1 MVTKL
6 RSNGV
11 TVFSSPFLGPLTDA
25 LASRLA
31 SAPAD
36 PFASELVVVPN
47 IGVRDWLQREL
58 SSRLDS
64 REAGQSSG
72 IVANI
77 RFMFVQQFLDTVFTA
92 SNVSSVDDWG
102 IEHLTW
108 SVHRAI
114 ENLGRSTVPGASTK
128 PLTVARVIADLFDRY
143 GVHRPSMLRY
153 WSHGRAVDAV
163 EPLQDLPSH
172 LRWQPHLYAEVCRL
186 IGNESPSDRLAVL
199 AHTIAENGVAEVVP
213 ERIALFGFVT
223 VNSTVRSVVE
233 ALGIARECSIFL
245 VHPSRTRSSGG
256 TSGLDR
262 LEARDHQVVDI
273 GGNPLL
279 NRWGRSALETCEV
292 LAGEWTPVE
301 MSDSKPKHD
310 LDRLR
315 QSIVDDRPM
324 VLRPITDRMHLLDDR
339 DGSLQIHSCHGR
351 VRQVEVLRDALLHRL
366 EDDPTLTLD
375 DISIQCPD
383 LVTFAPII
391 PAIFRSGQSRSDA
404 TTPPLDVSI
413 ADRSLSGENPYLDA
427 FWALIAL
434 AGSRCGVAE
443 MLSTLAAPPL
453 QRRFDID
460 EDLLARLSDWVDSLN
475 VRFGLDTEHRRKW
488 NLPESITAGTWDSA
502 LDRLFMGLAVPAEDI
517 FEGPGGVVPHDDI
530 SVTDAPMLARVGDFL
545 ALVRQLVDRID
556 SVHTVREWADIF
568 TSILDDFFDESENS
582 EIHCRV
588 LVDAID
594 RLVAAA
600 DRAHAADQDTFAFVE
615 IRMIL
620 DDLITSASGRPRF
633 RSGAITVTE
642 LLPQQGVPH
651 RVIALLGVN
660 ESMFSTGGA
669 RGDDVL
675 SLRPCVGDPMPSVS
689 GRLQLLNVLLAAE
702 DAVIVTC
709 DGADI
714 NNNKPIPLPVPI
726 QELLEAMAVVS
737 EGEQSS
743 GSVKVFT
750 QHPRQS
756 FAERALVSGSF
767 RTDRPFTFDP
777 VALDMYER
785 RHRDPAP
792 VLSERTSRAGGGG
805 GSSLRVTADHLRRVL
820 VKPADYFVRDLLG
833 MRLPSTDWGTSHEF
847 IDFWPSNLDVS
858 SSGRQ
863 LLDGILRSTA
873 APDEELRRLVERM
886 VLGGSFPPG
895 QLGAM
900 AAAQVGA
907 EVLAVFGLLPR
918 TARHMS
924 QYRSIEVDDLEIGSS
939 RGAASLIVTGSVDN
953 VVDHEI
959 LRVSF
964 TRYREDL
971 LLDPWIDLALL
982 TLIEPDDPW
991 SVRLVCRGLK
1001 GEGRE
1006 RIFGLVGATS
1016 EERRSNAARVVA
1028 VAQTLLACMARGRV
1042 PYLPKTADKIHRSS
1056 LEEARATY
1064 KSEGEFS
1071 APTQFL
1077 FGRVSWEAFSSE
1089 PALDD
1094 DPDGSSSIRAE
1105 RFASFVWDAFWET
1118 TTATAG
1124 EADPEDES

>member
-6 RSNGV
+6 RGNGV
-11 TVFSSPFLGPLTDA
+11 SVVSSPFLGPLTDA
-25 LASRLA
+25 LALRLA

-58 SSRLDS
+58 SSRLGS
-64 REAGQSSG
+64 GVGGRGSG

-92 SNVSSVDDWG
+92 SNLSSIDDWD

-108 SVHRAI
+108 FVHRAI
-114 ENLGRSTVPGASTK
+114 DSVGRSAVPGASTK

-153 WSHGRAVDAV
+153 WSRGRAVDAV
-163 EPLQDLPSH
+163 EPLQELPDH
-172 LRWQPHLYAEVCRL
+172 LRWQPRLYAEVCRL
-186 IGNESPSDRLAVL
+186 IGNESPSDRLAAL
-199 AHTIAENGVAEVVP
+199 ARSIGENGTADAVP

-233 ALGIARECSIFL
+233 ALVTARECNLYL
-245 VHPSRTRSSGG
+245 VHPTRTRAPGSLTGM
-256 TSGLDR
+256 DR
-262 LEARDHQVVDI
+262 LEARDHHVVEI
-273 GGNPLL
+273 NGNPLL
-279 NRWGRSALETCEV
+279 ARWGRSALETCEV
-292 LAGEWTPVE
+292 LEGEWFPIAS
-301 MSDSKPKHD
+301 SDSVPTHD

-315 QSIVDDRPM
+315 RAIVDDRPM
-324 VLRPITDRMHLLDDR
+324 ILRPMADRVHLLDDS

-366 EDDPTLTLD
+366 ADDPTLTLG

-383 LVTFAPII
+383 LVSFAPII
-391 PAIFRSGQSRSDA
+391 PAIFRSGQPRSDA

-427 FWALIAL
+427 FWALLGL
-434 AGSRCGVAE
+434 ASSRCGVAE

-460 EDLLARLSDWVDSLN
+460 DDQLARLADWVEALN
-475 VRFGLDTEHRRKW
+475 VRFGLDVEHRHKW
-488 NLPESITAGTWDSA
+488 NLPEAITSGTWDAA
-502 LDRLFMGLAVPAEDI
+502 LDRLFMGLAVPAEEL

-530 SVTDAPMLARVGDFL
+530 TVTDAPMLARVGDFL
-545 ALVRQLVDRID
+545 ALVRQLVDQID
-556 SVHTVREWADIF
+556 SVHTVRGWADIF
-568 TSILDDFFDESENS
+568 SSILDDFFDESES
-582 EIHCRV
+582 RDIHSRL

-594 RLVAAA
+594 RLVGAAGRALAA
-600 DRAHAADQDTFAFVE
+600 DRDSFAFVE
-615 IRMIL
+615 IKMIL

-642 LLPQQGVPH
+642 LLPQQGVPY

-660 ESMFSTGGA
+660 ESMFSTSGA

-702 DAVIVTC
+702 DALIITC

-726 QELLEAMAVVS
+726 QEMLEAMADIR
-737 EGEQSS
+737 EHEKSS
-743 GSVKVFT
+743 GSFKVFT

-756 FAERALVSGSF
+756 FAAPALAPGFF
-767 RTDRPFTFDP
+767 RSDRPFTFDP
-777 VALDMYER
+777 VALDIYDR
-785 RHRDPAP
+785 RRRDPEP
-792 VLSERTSRAGGGG
+792 VLAGRTSRR
-805 GSSLRVTADHLRRVL
+805 GSSGSQVRVTAEQLRRVL

-833 MRLPSTDWGTSHEF
+833 MKLPSTDSGTSHDF

-858 SSGRQ
+858 STGRH

-873 APDEELRRLVERM
+873 APEEEIRRLVDRM
-886 VLGGSFPPG
+886 VLGGTFPPG
-895 QLGAM
+895 QLGEL

-907 EVLAVFGLLPR
+907 EVLAVFGLLPD
-918 TARHMS
+918 TARHIS
-924 QYRSIEVDDLEIGSS
+924 RYRSVEIDGLEIAVPDAQTS
-939 RGAASLIVTGSVDN
+939 IVVTGSVDN
-953 VVDHEI
+953 IVDLEI

-982 TLIEPDDPW
+982 TLVEPDRPW
-991 SVRLVCRGLK
+991 SVRLACRGSK
-1001 GEGRE
+1001 GEGHQ

-1016 EERRSNAARVVA
+1016 EEKMTNATRVVA
-1028 VAQTLLACMARGRV
+1028 VAQTLLARMAEGRV
-1042 PYLPKTADKIHRSS
+1042 PYLPRTADTIHRSS
-1056 LEEARATY
+1056 LGKARGTY
-1064 KSEGEFS
+1064 ESEGEYS
-1071 APTQFL
+1071 ASTQFL
-1077 FGRVSWEAFSSE
+1077 FGRVSWDVFSSE
-1089 PALDD
+1089 PAHEH
-1094 DPDGSSSIRAE
+1094 DPDGPSSIRAE
-1105 RFASFVWDAFWET
+1105 RFASFVWDAFRET
-1118 TTATAG
+1118 TTASVAAVETEG
-1124 EADPEDES
+1124 ES

>member
-1 MVTKL
+1 M
-6 RSNGV
+6 
-11 TVFSSPFLGPLTDA
+11 SSPFLGPLTDA
-25 LASRLA
+25 LATRLA
-31 SAPAD
+31 SPPAD
-36 PFASELVVVPN
+36 PFASEFVVVPN

-64 REAGQSSG
+64 GRNGRSSG
-72 IVANI
+72 IVANV
-77 RFMFVQQFLDTVFTA
+77 RFMFVQQFLDTIFTA
-92 SNVSSVDDWG
+92 SNLSNIDDWD

-114 ENLGRSTVPGASTK
+114 DSMGRSVIPGASTK
-128 PLTVARVIADLFDRY
+128 PLAVARVIADLFDRY

-153 WSHGRAVDAV
+153 WSNGREVDAV
-163 EPLQDLPSH
+163 EPLQELPGH
-172 LRWQPHLYAEVCRL
+172 LRWQPRLYTEVRRL
-186 IGNESPSDRLAVL
+186 IGNESPSDRLAAL
-199 AHTIAENGVAEVVP
+199 ARGIGENGIADVVP

-233 ALGIARECSIFL
+233 ALGTARECNIFL
-245 VHPSRTRSSGG
+245 VHPARKQPSGPMG
-256 TSGLDR
+256 SMDR
-262 LEARDHQVVDI
+262 LQARDHQVVEI
-273 GGNPLL
+273 TGSPLL
-279 NRWGRSALETCEV
+279 ARWGRSALETCEV
-292 LAGEWTPVE
+292 LAGEWTSAESP
-301 MSDSKPKHD
+301 DSVPMHD

-315 QSIVDDRPM
+315 RSIVDDQPM
-324 VLRPITDRMHLLDDR
+324 ILRPIADRMHVLDSS

-351 VRQVEVLRDALLHRL
+351 VRQVEVLRDALLHL
-366 EDDPTLTLD
+366 LADDPTLTLS

-383 LVTFAPII
+383 LVSFAPII

-404 TTPPLDVSI
+404 TAPPLDVSI

-427 FWALIAL
+427 FWALLGL

-443 MLSTLAAPPL
+443 MLSTLASPPL

-460 EDLLARLSDWVDSLN
+460 EDLLARLADWVESLN
-475 VRFGLDTEHRRKW
+475 VRFGLDVEHRRKW
-488 NLPESITAGTWDSA
+488 NLPDSITSGTWDSA
-502 LDRLFMGLAVPAEDI
+502 LDRLFMGLAVPAEEL

-530 SVTDAPMLARVGDFL
+530 AVTDAPMLARVGDFL
-545 ALVRQLVDRID
+545 ALVRQLVGRID

-568 TSILDDFFDESENS
+568 TSILDDFFNESES
-582 EIHCRV
+582 SDIHCKV

-594 RLVAAA
+594 RLVGAA
-600 DRAHAADQDTFAFVE
+600 DRAHAADQDAFAFVE
-615 IRMIL
+615 INMIL
-620 DDLITSASGRPRF
+620 DDLISSASGRPRF

-642 LLPQQGVPH
+642 LLPQQGVPY

-660 ESMFSTGGA
+660 EVMFSTSGA
-669 RGDDVL
+669 QGDDVL
-675 SLRPCVGDPMPSVS
+675 SLRPCIGDPMPSVS

-702 DAVIVTC
+702 DAVISTC

-726 QELLEAMAVVS
+726 QELLEAMAVVR
-737 EGEQSS
+737 EHEPSS

-756 FAERALVSGSF
+756 FSARALVPGSF
-767 RTDRPFTFDP
+767 RSDRPFTFDP

-785 RHRDPAP
+785 RRRDPEP
-792 VLSERTSRAGGGG
+792 VLAGHISRRN
-805 GSSLRVTADHLRRVL
+805 SSAPPVRVSAEQLRRVL

-833 MRLPSTDWGTSHEF
+833 MRLPPTDSGSSHDF

-858 SSGRQ
+858 SIGRH
-863 LLDGILRSTA
+863 LLDGVLRSTA
-873 APDEELRRLVERM
+873 EPEEEVRRLVDRM

-895 QLGAM
+895 RLGDS

-907 EVLAVFGLLPR
+907 EVLAVFGLLPEA
-918 TARHMS
+918 ARHLS
-924 QYRSIEVDDLEIGSS
+924 AYQSVEIDELEIGASS
-939 RGAASLIVTGSVDN
+939 SGASIIVSGSVDDII
-953 VVDHEI
+953 DHEI

-964 TRYREDL
+964 TRYREDM

-982 TLIEPDDPW
+982 TLVDPDQPW
-991 SVRLVCRGLK
+991 SVRLVCRGAK
-1001 GEGRE
+1001 GEGHE
-1006 RIFGLVGATS
+1006 RMFGLVGATR
-1016 EERRSNAARVVA
+1016 EERRAQAVRVV
-1028 VAQTLLACMARGRV
+1028 VVVQTLLTCMTEGRV

-1056 LEEARATY
+1056 LEGARSTY
-1064 KSEGEFS
+1064 MSEGEYS
-1071 APTQFL
+1071 APIRFL

-1105 RFASFVWDAFWET
+1105 RFASLVWDAFRET
-1118 TTATAG
+1118 TTASAA
-1124 EADPEDES
+1124 EVDAEEDS